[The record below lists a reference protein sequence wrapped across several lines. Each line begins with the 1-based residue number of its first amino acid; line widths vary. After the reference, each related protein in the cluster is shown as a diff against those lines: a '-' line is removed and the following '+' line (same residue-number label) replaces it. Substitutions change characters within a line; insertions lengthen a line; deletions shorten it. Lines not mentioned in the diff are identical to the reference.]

1 MSYKGLD
8 FNGDGHVSRT
18 ESHMTYN
25 IIREGTKKSSNSSS
39 SSYRSTVRNS
49 TSSAAQSKQT
59 TEIKKPRYKYT
70 RFAIFISIVFLI
82 GVPLIHQAILE
93 YNQMVKS
100 YKRAIE
106 EIKDGDYHW
115 ALRYLEEL
123 KDKNYKDS
131 EYLYYYAQSL
141 NTDNQYIAAQHLEKI
156 PDDYSGIFSHD
167 IALEKINYIE
177 RCETEKKLKA
187 DKELAEREAEE
198 QFKAKLS
205 KGLPYEGMSV
215 KYIKDTIIG
224 TYDEH
229 NLRESPGNKWDE
241 YIWYSEDYK
250 KMMVFLAWA
259 DNGVVFR
266 VEKHGQPDYWID
278 NKYPNFK
285 GGTTH
290 SKGKI
295 YSDEEK
301 YDISRFYHAEDFYD
315 FYYDEFRDFDEAE
328 EFFEKHKN
336 K

>member
-1 MSYKGLD
+1 MNY
-8 FNGDGHVSRT
+8 
-18 ESHMTYN
+18 Y
-25 IIREGTKKSSNSSS
+25 
-39 SSYRSTVRNS
+39 
-49 TSSAAQSKQT
+49 
-59 TEIKKPRYKYT
+59 
-70 RFAIFISIVFLI
+70 
-82 GVPLIHQAILE
+82 
-93 YNQMVKS
+93 
-100 YKRAIE
+100 
-106 EIKDGDYHW
+106 
-115 ALRYLEEL
+115 
-123 KDKNYKDS
+123 YKDFD
-131 EYLYYYAQSL
+131 EDFVK
-141 NTDNQYIAAQHLEKI
+141 TKNQAKKI
-156 PDDYSGIFSHD
+156 PDDYSGIFSRD

-187 DKELAEREAEE
+187 DKERAEREAEE